1 MPFNPPSEFKGDYV
15 VNACIIPQSWQTPAK
30 VVIGVMILLLFAVV
44 PNASALTAQTV
55 MENVLKVYED
65 VADYEAVVFTYRAN
79 SMEVSESELRAQ
91 TPLATF
97 NLFFRKP
104 NEHAVKEINKSRYG
118 VFRLELLST
127 LGIIKNYD
135 LVLKGREYLGEN
147 QCYVLEVSSLERPG
161 EHGRLWISPKN
172 WQVMQLTISMV
183 SVDTMITR
191 FTYPVGGRYQH
202 LPIETRSFFPLS
214 KRVLINRITD
224 YKINTGL
231 PSAIFKKKTARV
243 QPE

>member
-1 MPFNPPSEFKGDYV
+1 MSSCVIPESWKTTTKIV
-15 VNACIIPQSWQTPAK
+15 V
-30 VVIGVMILLLFAVV
+30 GMMILLLFAAVA

-65 VADYEAVVFTYRAN
+65 VEDYEAVVFTYKAN
-79 SMEVSESELRAQ
+79 SMEISESELSAKA
-91 TPLATF
+91 PLATF

-104 NEHAVKEINKSRYG
+104 NEHAVKEVNKSRYG

-127 LGIIKNYD
+127 LDIFKDYD
-135 LVLKGREYLGEN
+135 LVLKGREYLGEE
-147 QCYVLEVSSLERPG
+147 QCYVLETSSLERPG
-161 EHGRLWISPKN
+161 EHGKLWISPGN
-172 WQVMQLTISMV
+172 WRVMQFTISMV
-183 SVDTMITR
+183 SIDTMVTR

-224 YKINTGL
+224 YKVNTGL
-231 PSAIFKKKTARV
+231 PAAIFEKKIPGVESK
-243 QPE
+243 Q

>member
-1 MPFNPPSEFKGDYV
+1 MRRF
-15 VNACIIPQSWQTPAK
+15 AITII
-30 VVIGVMILLLFAVV
+30 GMINLLLYATVA
-44 PNASALTAQTV
+44 PNASAITAEAV
-55 MENVLKVYED
+55 MENVLEVYKDVED
-65 VADYEAVVFTYRAN
+65 YKATVFTYKAS
-79 SMEVSESELRAQ
+79 SMVVSESELSTQ
-91 TPLATF
+91 VPIVTF

-104 NEHAVKEINKSRYG
+104 NEHAVKEVNKSRYG

-127 LGIIKNYD
+127 LDILKDYD
-135 LVLKGREYLGEN
+135 LVLKGREYLDEK

-161 EHGRLWISPKN
+161 EQGRLWISPKN

-183 SVDTMITR
+183 SVDTMVTR

-231 PSAIFKKKTARV
+231 PSAIFKKKTSRV

>member
-1 MPFNPPSEFKGDYV
+1 MRRF
-15 VNACIIPQSWQTPAK
+15 AITII
-30 VVIGVMILLLFAVV
+30 GMINLLLYATVA
-44 PNASALTAQTV
+44 PNASAITAEAV
-55 MENVLKVYED
+55 MENVLEVYKDVED
-65 VADYEAVVFTYRAN
+65 YKATVFTYKAS
-79 SMEVSESELRAQ
+79 SMVVSESELSTQ
-91 TPLATF
+91 VPIVTF

-104 NEHAVKEINKSRYG
+104 NEHAVKEVNKSRYG

-127 LGIIKNYD
+127 LDILKDYD
-135 LVLKGREYLGEN
+135 LVLKGREYLGEK
-147 QCYVLEVSSLERPG
+147 QCYVLEVSSLARPG
-161 EHGRLWISPKN
+161 EQGRLWISPKN

-183 SVDTMITR
+183 SVDTMVTR

-231 PSAIFKKKTARV
+231 PSVIFKKRTSPG